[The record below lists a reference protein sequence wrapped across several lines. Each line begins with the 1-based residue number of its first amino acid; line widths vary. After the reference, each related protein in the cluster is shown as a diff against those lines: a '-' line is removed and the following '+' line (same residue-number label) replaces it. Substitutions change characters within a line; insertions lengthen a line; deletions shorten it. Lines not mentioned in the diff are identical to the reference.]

1 MADKAASNEF
11 ENVREFAERI
21 DVSTKL
27 ASLRDTLPPLL
38 SKRKAAE
45 VAGVSEST
53 IRRMCERGELTCC
66 RFGNRWRINRDALL
80 AYAGLE

>member
-1 MADKAASNEF
+1 MAGKAVSNEF

-21 DVSTKL
+21 DVSTKP

-38 SKRKAAE
+38 SRRQAAK
-45 VAGVSEST
+45 VAGVSENT
-53 IRRMCERGELTCC
+53 ISRMCERGELTYC